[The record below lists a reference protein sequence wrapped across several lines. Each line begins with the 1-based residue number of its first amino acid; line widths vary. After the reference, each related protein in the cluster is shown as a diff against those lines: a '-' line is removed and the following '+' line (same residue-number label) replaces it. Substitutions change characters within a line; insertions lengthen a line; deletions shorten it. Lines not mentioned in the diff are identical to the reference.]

1 MHAGTK
7 QPVPS
12 HTRLLPLLLILF
24 SVCLLSTGSGRSVSG
39 NAGQLVPIGSSPAQD
54 PKSRDEIWGIADG
67 TSLRERV
74 EPASPRAYQVVEL
87 HQDALSRALAN
98 VPMEFTEAAK
108 SVQAVVSLPMPDGSF
123 ARFRIEESPVMEPA
137 LAAQFP
143 EVKSYRGQGVDDPT
157 ATARFDWS
165 PNGFHAIVLSANG
178 TVFIARYT
186 ADDERNYISFYKED
200 LQDGFQPPQCE
211 VTEAMQESSEL
222 RRQFGPEGF
231 APDAFVGTTL
241 RTYRLALATTVE
253 YTNNPTY
260 GGTKSSTLTKLNT
273 IVNLINAIYEREV
286 SIRFQLVSGEL
297 SIIFDT
303 EPDGYTNSTVGT
315 MLDENPTVLNATI
328 GSAAYDI
335 GHVFG
340 LASAGSSSGV
350 AQVGVVCGVNKGRGA
365 SRLGIALVTGNF
377 SIDSGLVAH
386 EWGHQFSAF
395 HTFNSIS
402 NSCGSAGQR
411 SASTAFEPGS
421 GSTLMAYPGSCSPE
435 NLQPGKDSYF
445 LGGSF
450 DQIASY
456 SAGSGNACAA
466 ATATGNNPPTVSAG
480 ADFTVPMGTPFA
492 LTATGSDPDGDSLTY
507 SWEEL
512 DTGAASPPMT
522 DDGTR
527 PLFRSFTA
535 VTSPSRTFPKLTDI
549 LNNTST
555 IGETLPTTTRA
566 MNFRVTARDNRAAG
580 GGVNSDAMILNVTSA
595 SGPFVVTQPNTAM
608 TWTGGSSQTVA
619 WNVANTSSPP
629 VNCSNVKISLS
640 TDGGNTFPTVLAAST
655 PNDGT
660 ETVVI
665 PNISTTTARI
675 KVEAVANVFFDISN
689 TNFTVTQTSGNIQ
702 ATVQTNPIGRSFTVD
717 GTTYTT
723 SQTFGWASGTNHTI
737 ATSSP
742 QSGGTGTQY
751 VWSNWSDGGGISHTV
766 APTVNAT
773 YTANFTTQYFL
784 TMSAGAGGTVSPS
797 SNWFNSGQSVPI
809 DATPN
814 SGFAFSGWAGSGTG
828 SFTGSTNPALVTMN
842 GPITESASFTNVT
855 RTLTVSS
862 SNPGSGVSIT
872 ISPNDNN
879 GQGSGVT
886 QFSRIYDNNAL
897 VTMTAPPTAAGN
909 HFQKWQ
915 RDGVDVAT
923 TLTTSVTMDANRTLT
938 AVYETP
944 AAKTPFDFDGDRK
957 ADIAVYRPST
967 GDWYIMNSG
976 VFGSYTVQQFGSLGD
991 QAVSADYDG
1000 DGRADI
1006 AVYRPSTGFW
1016 YIMNSSGGFQV
1027 QQFGSPGDLPVP
1039 ADYDGDGKADI
1050 AVYRSS
1056 TGFWYIM
1063 NSSGGFTVQQFGSP
1077 GDLSVPA
1084 DYDGDGSA
1092 DIAVYRPS
1100 TGFWYIMNTS
1110 GGFTVQQ
1117 FGSPDDQAIA
1127 ADYDGDGKA
1136 DIAVYRPSTGFWY
1149 IMNSGVF
1156 GSYTVQQ
1163 FGSPG
1168 DKTVPADYDGDGKT
1182 DIAVYRPSTGYWY
1195 IINSS
1200 NGTFTVQQFGS
1211 PGDLALPAR

>member
-1 MHAGTK
+1 MQAGPR
-7 QPVPS
+7 QPVPKKMTS
-12 HTRLLPLLLILF
+12 GSRLLPLLLILF

-39 NAGQLVPIGSSPAQD
+39 SVSPSVSIGSSAAQVLR
-54 PKSRDEIWGIADG
+54 PGDEIWGIADR
-67 TSLRERV
+67 TTLKARV

-675 KVEAVANVFFDISN
+675 KVEAVGNVFFDTSN
-689 TNFTVTQTSGNIQ
+689 TNFTITITQVAYGGFHDGAGCNTIQ
-702 ATVQTNPIGRSFTVD
+702 
-717 GTTYTT
+717 
-723 SQTFGWASGTNHTI
+723 GWAWDANNPSSTVNVDIYDGNTFIATTPANMYREDLLNALGSPNHGFSFLTPASLKNGAVHTINVKFSGTNTLL
-737 ATSSP
+737 SNSP
-742 QSGGTGTQY
+742 KTVQCSLPPVLIGRH
-751 VWSNWSDGGGISHTV
+751 DGQGC
-766 APTVNAT
+766 NAIEGWAWDRNDST
-773 YTANFTTQYFL
+773 
-784 TMSAGAGGTVSPS
+784 GTVSVDVYD
-797 SNWFNSGQSVPI
+797 GAALI
-809 DATPN
+809 
-814 SGFAFSGWAGSGTG
+814 
-828 SFTGSTNPALVTMN
+828 GSTA
-842 GPITESASFTNVT
+842 A
-855 RTLTVSS
+855 TLYRQ
-862 SNPGSGVSIT
+862 
-872 ISPNDNN
+872 D
-879 GQGSGVT
+879 
-886 QFSRIYDNNAL
+886 L
-897 VTMTAPPTAAGN
+897 
-909 HFQKWQ
+909 
-915 RDGVDVAT
+915 
-923 TLTTSVTMDANRTLT
+923 
-938 AVYETP
+938 
-944 AAKTPFDFDGDRK
+944 
-957 ADIAVYRPST
+957 AD
-967 GDWYIMNSG
+967 
-976 VFGSYTVQQFGSLGD
+976 VFGSPYHGFIFHPPASLKDGQTHTITVKFGGTNTNLPSSPRPFVCTSSTPNYQGNLD
-991 QAVSADYDG
+991 VADC
-1000 DGRADI
+1000 
-1006 AVYRPSTGFW
+1006 
-1016 YIMNSSGGFQV
+1016 SSISGYAWDANDDNTINVAIYVDGGFLV
-1027 QQFGSPGDLPVP
+1027 VVP
-1039 ADYDGDGKADI
+1039 AQQAYPGIGN
-1050 AVYRSS
+1050 
-1056 TGFWYIM
+1056 GFH
-1063 NSSGGFTVQQFGSP
+1063 GFRFA
-1077 GDLSVPA
+1077 VPA
-1084 DYDGDGSA
+1084 SLKNGQPHSIGVKFSGTA
-1092 DIAVYRPS
+1092 
-1100 TGFWYIMNTS
+1100 TS
-1110 GGFTVQQ
+1110 L
-1117 FGSPDDQAIA
+1117 
-1127 ADYDGDGKA
+1127 
-1136 DIAVYRPSTGFWY
+1136 
-1149 IMNSGVF
+1149 SG
-1156 GSYTVQQ
+1156 T
-1163 FGSPG
+1163 P
-1168 DKTVPADYDGDGKT
+1168 KT
-1182 DIAVYRPSTGYWY
+1182 
-1195 IINSS
+1195 INCS
-1200 NGTFTVQQFGS
+1200 G
-1211 PGDLALPAR
+1211 P